1 MEFKIDTKPSYSII
15 TPVSNV
21 IDVALTGAIRQKW
34 EELTQ
39 SGSPN
44 VIIDLNHCTCADE
57 NALDDMAV
65 LHEEVYTAEQSIVFT
80 QPHAEVMRSI
90 KEKELDLVVNIAPT
104 MKEAIDIVSMENL
117 ERDLFN
123 EEP

>member
-1 MEFKIDTKPSYSII
+1 
-15 TPVSNV
+15 
-21 IDVALTGAIRQKW
+21 
-34 EELTQ
+34 
-39 SGSPN
+39 
-44 VIIDLNHCTCADE
+44 
-57 NALDDMAV
+57 MAV